1 MGVGPHFVSFCKEI
15 HTDETLANFVVPVV
29 PAADR
34 LRRQLCLANRGAPRR
49 HDRAGCHKR
58 SSCHEPF
65 AQTRGHACVAGPEPA
80 GPEQTGPEAEHA
92 APAATPVP
100 AATAAPALPGDP
112 KSAIIA
118 AMQNQMKAGPYRTTT
133 NIVSDSGTI
142 EMTGEIVPP
151 DKIHTVM
158 KMADFENENIFIGEQ
173 GWTKKEGV
181 WEVSPVSG
189 SMILEQVGL
198 LATEDSLSKTISNVQ
213 AVGTDEVNGERAR
226 VYTYTSTYIF
236 GEAGA
241 DQIISQVKLWVSE
254 KRGLPVKQEI
264 EGEAGGIK
272 SKTVQIIEYDATIT
286 IKPPM

>member
-1 MGVGPHFVSFCKEI
+1 MKRLLISLFLLSLLLTACGGSSASP
-15 HTDETLANFVVPVV
+15 TAAP
-29 PAADR
+29 PAATS
-34 LRRQLCLANRGAPRR
+34 AP
-49 HDRAGCHKR
+49 AATTAPAAT
-58 SSCHEPF
+58 S
-65 AQTRGHACVAGPEPA
+65 AAVA
-80 GPEQTGPEAEHA
+80 TT